1 MKFKELKDMSKVE
14 LAKKANEVKKSL
26 FEMRM
31 KNTLGQM
38 SNPLE
43 IRSTRRSMAKVLTAL
58 NQKSTNE

>member
-14 LAKKANEVKKSL
+14 LTKKANEVKKSL

-31 KNTLGQM
+31 KNTLGQL